1 VTEAGWFV
9 ARGTGVMALILLS
22 VVVVLGVGSRSGRP
36 AFGLPR
42 FAVSLVHR
50 NAALL
55 AIGLLVV
62 HIVTLLYDPYAKLRV
77 YDLFIPFSAEYRP
90 LYMGL
95 GTLAS
100 DVMLILVVT
109 SLLRRHIGIRLWR
122 VLHWLAYASWPA
134 AFGHSIGTG
143 TDSGEVW
150 MLAVAAGC
158 LLAVLAA
165 LGWRVVLWLR
175 PRPRPR
181 KADDSAAQ
189 RVRARD
195 TTTGDIGVRPARD
208 WSYDATAEA
217 TGSYAAA
224 GVAASYD
231 AGPVAASYDAG
242 PVAAGRGAAPR
253 GYGYGAADEA
263 SRPADRYDTGAEL
276 SRSQPT
282 RYATSPSLLDMY
294 RKPGSGYQPAS
305 DGAVDQ
311 TAPPEPAGL
320 SRPAEQPTYAEAGY
334 PVEQPTYAEAGYPA
348 EQSYY
353 GGQSAYG
360 GWSPGDGQPGYEESR
375 PPQGGQS
382 GYGDWS
388 PQAGSAYQAAAQ
400 PVEPRWLEDD
410 DRYQPAAEYVAMYSG
425 DGYQA
430 EAYQADTYQRVDPAD
445 SYQPPAYP
453 PHAHGAP
460 VAEADDPPWSD
471 RGDYRHIGD
480 ANGYREDPQAV
491 SSGWRR

>member
-1 VTEAGWFV
+1 MTEAGWFV

-55 AIGLLVV
+55 AIGLLIV

-122 VLHWLAYASWPA
+122 ALHWLAYASWPA

-181 KADDSAAQ
+181 KSSDSAAQ
-189 RVRARD
+189 RARARD
-195 TTTGDIGVRPARD
+195 TATGEIGVRPARD
-208 WSYDATAEA
+208 WSYDAAA
-217 TGSYAAA
+217 GIAGSYEAA

-231 AGPVAASYDAG
+231 AGPVASFGAGPVASYGAG
-242 PVAAGRGAAPR
+242 PVAAGHGAGPR
-253 GYGYGAADEA
+253 GYGAGEETT
-263 SRPADRYDTGAEL
+263 RPADRYDTGAEL
-276 SRSQPT
+276 SRAEPA

-305 DGAVDQ
+305 TGATD
-311 TAPPEPAGL
+311 EPAPSDFGGAP
-320 SRPAEQPTYAEAGY
+320 SSSEPAYAEAAY
-334 PVEQPTYAEAGYPA
+334 PGEQQYH
-348 EQSYY
+348 S
-353 GGQSAYG
+353 GQSGYG
-360 GWSPGDGQPGYEESR
+360 GWSPE
-375 PPQGGQS
+375 GG
-382 GYGDWS
+382 
-388 PQAGSAYQAAAQ
+388 PAYQTVAQ
-400 PVEPRWLEDD
+400 PAEPRWLEDD
-410 DRYQPAAEYVAMYSG
+410 DRYQPAAEYVAMYGG

-430 EAYQADTYQRVDPAD
+430 DSYQSYQTDGDPAGGYPGYAAGGYPAADPAD
-445 SYQPPAYP
+445 SYRPPAYV
-453 PHAHGAP
+453 PHDYAAP
-460 VAEADDPPWSD
+460 AADADDPPWAD
-471 RGDYRHIGD
+471 GGDYRHVGD
-480 ANGYREDPQAV
+480 ANGYREGSQAV